1 MICHLH
7 FVPKIQNNLEL
18 QLPSDSHF
26 GISKTHFFCIF
37 PQLNVCEFQHILLSF
52 ILFCAPTLITSPKLM
67 LKHNLIHNHFFV
79 HNLNFQFPNGECKL
93 TFEAKESQ
101 YHIMG
106 FLCNKQCFNHSFR
119 CKFDLSWN
127 WAIKMCIMLSC
138 CCTCEIRKRIINY
151 KSINGILTF
160 WKHLETTH
168 HKIWTKWNLWEKFD
182 GFEDKRL
189 GKKRC
194 CPTPSNI
201 AFFFGCILLY
211 NKK

>member
-1 MICHLH
+1 
-7 FVPKIQNNLEL
+7 
-18 QLPSDSHF
+18 
-26 GISKTHFFCIF
+26 
-37 PQLNVCEFQHILLSF
+37 
-52 ILFCAPTLITSPKLM
+52 
-67 LKHNLIHNHFFV
+67 
-79 HNLNFQFPNGECKL
+79 
-93 TFEAKESQ
+93 
-101 YHIMG
+101 
-106 FLCNKQCFNHSFR
+106 
-119 CKFDLSWN
+119 
-127 WAIKMCIMLSC
+127 MCIMLSC

-201 AFFFGCILLY
+201 AFFFGCILFY